1 VQRLDTHDVHRIVDV
16 VAEIESSSDDQPFPP
31 TTLELLGT
39 LISADAVGFCELDRV
54 ERRVLGGVDR
64 DGDQTDGLPGHET
77 FWHFEPSHPL
87 CAYQRSGHCD
97 AVRLSDFLTTT
108 ELHRLAIY
116 AEFFHLCNVEHQLE
130 VCLPSPASHT
140 KTFIFDR
147 ASGDFSERDR
157 LVLNLL
163 QPHLIRR
170 YARWAAEQRTVARL
184 AEIADQGGDPTV
196 LILGRAG
203 KIEFAQRAV
212 RRLLADYFGEGDRRL
227 APMRL
232 REWADGP
239 PLRDLVVGG
248 PDAQLVVSVALHNED
263 GHTVL
268 LLRERS
274 ADAPRTHRLTPRER
288 DVLELVGD
296 GKSNAEIG
304 RLLWVQPS
312 TIRKHLENAYAKLN
326 VRNRIEATALLQR
339 EAAQSDV
346 GVD

>member
-1 VQRLDTHDVHRIVDV
+1 
-16 VAEIESSSDDQPFPP
+16 
-31 TTLELLGT
+31 
-39 LISADAVGFCELDRV
+39 
-54 ERRVLGGVDR
+54 
-64 DGDQTDGLPGHET
+64 
-77 FWHFEPSHPL
+77 
-87 CAYQRSGHCD
+87 
-97 AVRLSDFLTTT
+97 
-108 ELHRLAIY
+108 
-116 AEFFHLCNVEHQLE
+116 
-130 VCLPSPASHT
+130 
-140 KTFIFDR
+140 
-147 ASGDFSERDR
+147 
-157 LVLNLL
+157 VLNLL

-212 RRLLADYFGEGDRRL
+212 RRLLGDYFGEGDHTR
-227 APMRL
+227 APLRL
-232 REWADGP
+232 REWAEGP

-248 PDAQLVVSVALHNED
+248 PDAQLVVSVALQNED

-339 EAAQSDV
+339 EAAQSAVDV